1 MLQIFFDLLI
11 STRMICGFALYFWH
25 VSFLCTVC
33 LPLLTLFHTSTFIT
47 LSFTHIF
54 LYHQP
59 LLSPLLTPMIL
70 LFRFVTN
77 VRVLMPTPPP
87 LQSSLSPSLP
97 PLLCFFAW
105 RQAQSPLP
113 LCFSPPSLYGY
124 HSFSRTSL
132 LLHVFLATDSAY
144 RWLGLVWVS
153 MSSLMSQNGYCSSA
167 CVCVRVC
174 ICVCKCVHVY
184 WIP

>member
-1 MLQIFFDLLI
+1 MVL
-11 STRMICGFALYFWH
+11 
-25 VSFLCTVC
+25 LCTSDTFHSFVLYACPFLPSFIHPLSSRC
-33 LPLLTLFHTSTFIT
+33 LSLT
-47 LSFTHIF
+47 F

-59 LLSPLLTPMIL
+59 LLNPLLTPMIL

-167 CVCVRVC
+167 CVCARVC

>member
-33 LPLLTLFHTSTFIT
+33 LPLLTFFHTSTFIT

-70 LFRFVTN
+70 LFRL
-77 VRVLMPTPPP
+77 LMSVF
-87 LQSSLSPSLP
+87 LCLP
-97 PLLCFFAW
+97 HLPFKAPF
-105 RQAQSPLP
+105 LP
-113 LCFSPPSLYGY
+113 LCLPSCASLPGDKL
-124 HSFSRTSL
+124 SL
-132 LLHVFLATDSAY
+132 LCRFAFHLHLCMATTHSVAHP
-144 RWLGLVWVS
+144 S
-153 MSSLMSQNGYCSSA
+153 CCTSSWPQTLLTVGS
-167 CVCVRVC
+167 V
-174 ICVCKCVHVY
+174 
-184 WIP
+184 

>member
-33 LPLLTLFHTSTFIT
+33 LPLLTFFHTSTFIT

-87 LQSSLSPSLP
+87 LQSSLSPCLPSCASLP
-97 PLLCFFAW
+97 GDKLSLLCRFAFH
-105 RQAQSPLP
+105 LH
-113 LCFSPPSLYGY
+113 LCMATTHSVAHPSCC
-124 HSFSRTSL
+124 TSSWPQTL
-132 LLHVFLATDSAY
+132 LTVGS
-144 RWLGLVWVS
+144 V
-153 MSSLMSQNGYCSSA
+153 
-167 CVCVRVC
+167 
-174 ICVCKCVHVY
+174 
-184 WIP
+184 